1 MNDYY
6 QVRFELAPCSEDA
19 TDLLA
24 AMLADVGYET
34 FVPDATGVTAFVKA
48 ETYSDS
54 EIQSIIEDFPFETQI
69 SFTPE
74 LVPGQDWNKEWEK
87 HYFQPIIVGGECVIH
102 SSFHTDIPAAR
113 YDIVIDPKMA
123 FGTGHHAT
131 TSLIIGRLLEMPLQG
146 RSVIDMGTGTGILAI
161 LAAMR
166 GASPVTGVEIDAFA
180 YNNAIENIGTNSHP
194 EIRLLNGG
202 AEQLAS
208 VDPADVFIA
217 NINRNVITG
226 DMAAYVA
233 AVKPGGDVL
242 FSGFYESDIPIVAAA
257 AEKEGLRLEDKFV
270 AETGWACI
278 HLSKKS
284 L

>member
-48 ETYSDS
+48 EDFSDA
-54 EIQSIIEDFPFETQI
+54 EIRTVIEDFPFETQI

-131 TSLIIGRLLEMPLQG
+131 TSLIIGRLLEMPLHG

-166 GASPVTGVEIDAFA
+166 GAAPVTGVEIDAFA
-180 YNNAIENIGTNSHP
+180 YTNAIENISTNSHP

-202 AEQLAS
+202 AEQLAN
-208 VDPADVFIA
+208 VAPADVFIA
-217 NINRNVITG
+217 NINRNVIMG
-226 DMAAYVA
+226 DMAAYAA

-242 FSGFYESDIPIVAAA
+242 FSGFYESDIPMVADCARNA
-257 AEKEGLRLEDKFV
+257 GLEMREKFV

-278 HLSKKS
+278 HLSKS
-284 L
+284 FS

>member
-24 AMLADVGYET
+24 AMLADVEYES
-34 FVPDATGVTAFVKA
+34 FVPDETGVTAFVKA
-48 ETYSDS
+48 ESYSDT
-54 EIQSIIEDFPFETQI
+54 EIRAIIEDFPFETQI
-69 SFTPE
+69 RFTPE

-87 HYFQPIIVGGECVIH
+87 HYFKPIIVGGECVIH
-102 SSFHTDIPAAR
+102 SSFHTDIPKVA

-131 TSLIIGRLLEMPLQG
+131 TSLIIGRLLDMPLEG

-166 GASPVTGVEIDAFA
+166 GASPVTGIEIDAFA
-180 YNNAIENIGTNSHP
+180 YANAIENISTNSHP

-202 AEQLAS
+202 AEQLAD
-208 VDPADVFIA
+208 VAPADVFIA
-217 NINRNVITG
+217 NINRNVILG
-226 DMAAYVA
+226 DMAAYAA

-242 FSGFYESDIPIVAAA
+242 FSGFYESDIPMVADRARDA
-257 AEKEGLRLEDKFV
+257 GMEMKGKYV

-278 HLSKKS
+278 HLSKTFS
-284 L
+284 